1 MNSRLDSVL
10 RDTVNAV
17 QANALT
23 PLYALPAA
31 VRRRLAGAPIQIDG
45 NVLDPDLQLLLRLD
59 NLLPHTTKTDAA
71 TARAH
76 FRNLCKLIPGTPAEL
91 QRVTDLTIRGSAGQL
106 EARLYIPKPGP
117 TTSSSSRTGS
127 GSGPGSGSG
136 SGFGSGF
143 GSGEVGRGL
152 LVFLHGG
159 GWVVG
164 DLNTHDGLCRA
175 IAADAGIRVLSV
187 DYRLAPEAPAPSAA
201 EDAIAAFTWAV
212 EHAQDLGVDPDLV
225 AIGGDSAGGNLA
237 AVVAQ
242 QTVRR
247 GLPHPALQV
256 LLYPSVDLVA
266 RRPSRDLFSEGFI
279 LSENDIIWYRDHYT
293 PDPTIRPDPI
303 VSPIRADDLTGL
315 PPTYLTTAGFDPL
328 RDEGLEY
335 AAALQAAGNQITHV
349 PHPTLCHGYANL
361 LTVPGKIQ
369 EAHTHLTNHLRNA
382 LY

>member
-1 MNSRLDSVL
+1 M
-10 RDTVNAV
+10 
-17 QANALT
+17 
-23 PLYALPAA
+23 
-31 VRRRLAGAPIQIDG
+31 
-45 NVLDPDLQLLLRLD
+45 
-59 NLLPHTTKTDAA
+59 
-71 TARAH
+71 
-76 FRNLCKLIPGTPAEL
+76 
-91 QRVTDLTIRGSAGQL
+91 GQ
-106 EARLYIPKPGP
+106 
-117 TTSSSSRTGS
+117 
-127 GSGPGSGSG
+127 
-136 SGFGSGF
+136 
-143 GSGEVGRGL
+143 GL
-152 LVFLHGG
+152 LVFFHGG

-187 DYRLAPEAPAPSAA
+187 DYRLAPEAPAPTAA

-212 EHAQDLGVDPDLV
+212 EHAEDLGVDPDLV
-225 AIGGDSAGGNLA
+225 AVGGDSAGGNLA

-303 VSPIRADDLTGL
+303 VSPIRSDDLTGL

-361 LTVPGKIQ
+361 LTVPGKIRQ
-369 EAHTHLTNHLRNA
+369 AHTHLTNHLRNA